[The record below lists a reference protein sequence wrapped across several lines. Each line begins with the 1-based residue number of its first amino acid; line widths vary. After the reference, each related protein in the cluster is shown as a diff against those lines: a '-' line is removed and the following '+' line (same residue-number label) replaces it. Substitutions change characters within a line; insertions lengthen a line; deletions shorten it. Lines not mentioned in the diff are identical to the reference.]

1 MFNADN
7 MTYQAIYMLQ
17 RREDEDFQNVLVQRV
32 KSILDPSERI
42 KRSSTSEFLPSMA
55 DETSRQSSND
65 KTSGRTSP
73 MDQSS
78 GGSDLQRKQ
87 SQTFVFPSQ
96 TQSTRSLPLD
106 QSSSGSDSQR
116 RQSQPFVFPSQT
128 HTPRTSPI
136 DQSSGSDLPVF
147 SSRTQSTSAI
157 LELSSMDISP
167 SRGKSPCADS
177 ENGLDSPSRDKI
189 PFADSSNGQDS
200 PDTSRLNRSDSSITP
215 TVSPGSTGS
224 EVNGQSPE
232 KKSPLTSKPSLSSTK
247 TLILWLIKC
256 VFYCWN
262 CFSSSFHLVFVHFY
276 SLSVYLFDIMHCS
289 STCIFNMSAKND
301 KMC

>member
-1 MFNADN
+1 V
-7 MTYQAIYMLQ
+7 LQ

-42 KRSSTSEFLPSMA
+42 KRSSTSEFLPSLGE
-55 DETSRQSSND
+55 ETSRQSSND
-65 KTSGRTSP
+65 KTIGRTSP

-78 GGSDLQRKQ
+78 GGSDL
-87 SQTFVFPSQ
+87 
-96 TQSTRSLPLD
+96 
-106 QSSSGSDSQR
+106 QR

-167 SRGKSPCADS
+167 SRGKSPCAGS

-247 TLILWLIKC
+247 TLIL
-256 VFYCWN
+256 
-262 CFSSSFHLVFVHFY
+262 
-276 SLSVYLFDIMHCS
+276 
-289 STCIFNMSAKND
+289 
-301 KMC
+301 